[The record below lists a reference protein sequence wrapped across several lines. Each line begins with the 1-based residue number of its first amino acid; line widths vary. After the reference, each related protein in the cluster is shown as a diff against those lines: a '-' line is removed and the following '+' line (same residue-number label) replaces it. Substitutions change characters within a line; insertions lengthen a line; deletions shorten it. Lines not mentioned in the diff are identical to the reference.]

1 MFMPKQPLSVTL
13 DRDNLLWLRGR
24 AAGRKRKSLSDALD
38 EIITAARL
46 GGLASDAPRSVVGTV
61 DIAADDPGLERADA
75 HLRSLFSSSL
85 ARPAVARETTGAQG
99 YGSGRKSRSARRG

>member
-24 AAGRKRKSLSDALD
+24 ADGRKRKSLSDALD

-46 GGLASDAPRSVVGTV
+46 GGLCAAARDLNMPLLTRDAAIRESGTV
-61 DIAADDPGLERADA
+61 R
-75 HLRSLFSSSL
+75 
-85 ARPAVARETTGAQG
+85 VVW
-99 YGSGRKSRSARRG
+99 